1 MSRLTVTIPAETGPA
16 VNAAL
21 EAAIGPEAAATF
33 STHPPHPT
41 IPDQLDTTVLVCSW
55 DLDATGHTDAT
66 ETVAQIVEQYG
77 KTGTGKTLKTPE
89 IKVGPEPAT
98 AVKTTAT
105 DIAAADLSSDSPAA
119 DSLSPI
125 VR

>member
-21 EAAIGPEAAATF
+21 EAAIGPEAAGTF

-41 IPDQLDTTVLVCSW
+41 LPDQLDTTVLVCSW

-66 ETVAQIVEQYG
+66 DTVAQIVEQHG
-77 KTGTGKTLKTPE
+77 RTGTGKTAKVAE
-89 IKVGPEPAT
+89 IKVGPEPL
-98 AVKTTAT
+98 TAT
-105 DIAAADLSSDSPAA
+105 KVTAAELSA
-119 DSLSPI
+119 DSLAPI